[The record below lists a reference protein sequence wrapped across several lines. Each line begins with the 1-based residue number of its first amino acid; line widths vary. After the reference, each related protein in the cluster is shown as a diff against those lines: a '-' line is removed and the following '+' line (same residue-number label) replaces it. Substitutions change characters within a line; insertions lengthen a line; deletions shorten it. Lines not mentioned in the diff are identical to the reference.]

1 MSVTSYPHPQRVNL
15 VVLWVDDLIM
25 RKPTKPISQQLNS
38 NATKIWGW
46 TFSVLGVLFFV
57 GFFYAAVVSKLL
69 PPSDNPLLFAIQE
82 DRYYCFLIPLSL
94 PVLVVIIYFHWLFM
108 KLFKHA

>member
-1 MSVTSYPHPQRVNL
+1 MSVASYPHLQRVNL
-15 VVLWVDDLIM
+15 ADLWVDDLIM
-25 RKPTKPISQQLNS
+25 RKPIKPISQQLNS
-38 NATKIWGW
+38 HDTQIWGW
-46 TFSVLGVLFFV
+46 TFSVFGVLFFV

-69 PPSDNPLLFAIQE
+69 SPSDNPILSAIQE